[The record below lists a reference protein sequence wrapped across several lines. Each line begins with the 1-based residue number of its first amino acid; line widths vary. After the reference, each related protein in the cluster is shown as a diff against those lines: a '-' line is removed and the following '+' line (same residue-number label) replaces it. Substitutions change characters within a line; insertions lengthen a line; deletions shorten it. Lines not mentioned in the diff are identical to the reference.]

1 MKNSIKNTISRANAL
16 ELLQDPTYFD
26 KEILDLSMLEI
37 SKIDDF
43 AFSAL
48 NLKIKKLILPKT
60 LEKIGQSAF
69 MLNKIK
75 SVILPFGLKEI
86 GESAFE
92 NNLISKLEIPSTLK
106 MIDNSSFAF
115 NKISKID
122 LESWVDQLGYDVL
135 ESNPLDELIFR
146 KKEILLDNF
155 AFATNEPKK
164 VHIWGDF
171 DLSSNSKSIEF
182 STLTLDFY
190 KNFDLFENSNSLEI
204 EFGDLFRILN
214 SFKWINLEQIVLH
227 NNKYT
232 NKSDI
237 EQIDLMFFVS
247 NYELNKAFN
256 LKVQLEQE
264 FEKELKII

>member
-26 KEILDLSMLEI
+26 KDILDLSMLEI

-75 SVILPFGLKEI
+75 SVVLPFGLKEI

-122 LESWVDQLGYDVL
+122 LESWVDKLGYDVL

-237 EQIDLMFFVS
+237 EQIDLTFFVS
-247 NYELNKAFN
+247 NYELNKTFN